1 MREVID
7 QRPPAPNDL
16 VYFGTVCVVDG
27 SLSEELCFEVVF
39 LGGHRVVAQR
49 SVLDDDVAHVDAEAR
64 HSPSAPEPHDVVER
78 EAHLLVPPVEVRLL
92 GEVIVQ
98 VGLAGSWVVGPCRAA
113 KTAHP
118 VVRRRAVGL
127 RVRPHVPLAF
137 GRVARRTCIEEPGVL
152 VAGVIGHQIH
162 EDPDPSSSGFCD
174 EAIDVLHGAEVWL
187 DGAEVRHVVAPVTIG
202 GPCDG

>member
-1 MREVID
+1 M
-7 QRPPAPNDL
+7 
-16 VYFGTVCVVDG
+16 YFGTVCVVDG
-27 SLSEELCFEVVF
+27 SLPEELCFEVVF
-39 LGGHRVVAQR
+39 LGGHRVVAQL

-64 HSPSAPEPHDVVER
+64 HSPIAPEPHDVVER

-98 VGLAGSWVVGPCRAA
+98 VGLAGLVG
-113 KTAHP
+113 
-118 VVRRRAVGL
+118 RAVHAGPPKL
-127 RVRPHVPLAF
+127 LTQLFGGEPSAF
-137 GRVARRTCIEEPGVL
+137 GSAHTYHSRLAASARRTCIEEPGVL
-152 VAGVIGHQIH
+152 VAGVIGHQVH